1 MIRLTDNASI
11 LIEVAAAAA
20 IIAVAA
26 LALSAAL
33 ITATQISLASRAVT
47 HGRLLAKA
55 HLEMAAAG
63 VAPTQLDQGDLT
75 STLTA
80 LEQDGQVLWRVEV
93 RGPNLHKPLTV
104 VGGP

>member
-1 MIRLTDNASI
+1 MIAKGYI
-11 LIEVAAAAA
+11 LVEVTAAAAVVA
-20 IIAVAA
+20 IAA

-47 HGRLLAKA
+47 HGRLLAKS

-63 VAPTQLDQGDLT
+63 DAPAQLHHRGLT
-75 STLTA
+75 STLTT
-80 LEQDGQVLWRVEV
+80 LEQDGHTLWRVEV
-93 RGPNLHKPLTV
+93 HGPHLHKSLTV